1 MFSFHSLQNFNITV
15 PKNIKF
21 IVFINFDINIDMIN
35 LPHGIVS
42 IEFGDKFN
50 ISIDKI
56 VFPKTLQ
63 SIHFGKSFNQP
74 INNHTIFPDCCYSR
88 VYKSVIFGDD
98 FDQSPLKISFIGN
111 VHSLS
116 LSQNYNQLYLLSE
129 NENIDKVIIGNIDIT
144 KYIRNMRAGDT
155 QLESINMKLDLL
167 TDVIKTIKKD
177 MKRYDDFIEKYEIKK
192 QNKSHDRYF

>member
-1 MFSFHSLQNFNITV
+1 MLI
-15 PKNIKF
+15 
-21 IVFINFDINIDMIN
+21 
-35 LPHGIVS
+35 
-42 IEFGDKFN
+42 
-50 ISIDKI
+50 
-56 VFPKTLQ
+56 
-63 SIHFGKSFNQP
+63 
-74 INNHTIFPDCCYSR
+74 R
-88 VYKSVIFGDD
+88 V
-98 FDQSPLKISFIGN
+98 L
-111 VHSLS
+111 
-116 LSQNYNQLYLLSE
+116 E